1 MLLKKIIRKITERE
15 DDPVIVNSKISG
27 FANAN
32 KILLLRQDRIGDVLV
47 SIAFLKKL
55 RSLFPSAEI
64 DIVLSHKNNSAFWAI
79 SKFVNRK
86 YLLEKGVFKY
96 IKLINQIRN
105 EEYDIVIDL
114 LDNSSSTSSI
124 LTRFTKANIKLGFE
138 KENRKVYSHIV
149 RLPNK
154 KENHIIERLNS
165 LLLPFA
171 GNVKNEESLS
181 FNLSFDSQSKAIDLL
196 GVKSKKFRLG
206 INLSGSDDS
215 KNWGTGNYIGFI
227 EALETLKEKLEV
239 KVFTTKS
246 NEKQLNEI
254 KENVPNVAAPF
265 VNSFEQFTAMMSTCD
280 IILTPD
286 TSVVH
291 LCSAFNIPCI
301 ALYTYSNNPNVGMPW
316 EPRSKHSKALKIS
329 DKETLGLI
337 KITDVLVALNQII
350 EEISD

>member
-1 MLLKKIIRKITERE
+1 MILKKIIRKLSERNGE
-15 DDPVIVNSKISG
+15 PLLVNGKLDSFQNPK
-27 FANAN
+27 
-32 KILLLRQDRIGDVLV
+32 KVLLLRQDRIGDVLV

-55 RSLFPSAEI
+55 RVILPDSQI
-64 DIVLSHKNNSAFWAI
+64 DIVLSHRNKSAQFAIKESIDNS
-79 SKFVNRK
+79 FV
-86 YLLEKGVFKY
+86 LEKRIAAYFK
-96 IKLINQIRN
+96 ILSELRKQ
-105 EEYDIVIDL
+105 EYDIVIDL
-114 LDNSSSTSSI
+114 LDNASSTSSI
-124 LTRFTKANIKLGFE
+124 LTSFTKAKIKLGFE

-181 FNLSFDSQSKAIDLL
+181 FNLSFESQSKAIDLL

-227 EALETLKEKLEV
+227 ETLETLKEKLEV

-254 KENVPNVAAPF
+254 TENVPNAAAPF

-337 KITDVLVALNQII
+337 KITDVLAALNQII

>member
-291 LCSAFNIPCI
+291 LCSAFDIPCI

-329 DKETLGLI
+329 DKQTLGLI
-337 KITDVLVALNQII
+337 KITDVLAALNQII
-350 EEISD
+350 EEIND